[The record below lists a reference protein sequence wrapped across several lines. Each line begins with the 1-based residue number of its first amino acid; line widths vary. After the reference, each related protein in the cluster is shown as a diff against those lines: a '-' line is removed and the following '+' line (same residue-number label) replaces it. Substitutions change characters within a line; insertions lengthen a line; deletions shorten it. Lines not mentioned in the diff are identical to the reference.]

1 MKASSLNVQGKK
13 IDKQKCFVVT
23 ITGIG
28 IMVPMTGR
36 HFEQRLTCGTTLI
49 CGYICEEKHCIY
61 IDERNLASG
70 RSNGLHRK
78 PALAYN
84 ISETWLSVEDKHGL
98 LCTTERV

>member
-1 MKASSLNVQGKK
+1 M
-13 IDKQKCFVVT
+13 FPT
-23 ITGIG
+23 
-28 IMVPMTGR
+28 TGR
-36 HFEQRLTCGTTLI
+36 YLEQRLTCGTSGI
-49 CGYICEEKHCIY
+49 CKYIFEEKHCIY

-84 ISETWLSVEDKHGL
+84 ISETWLSVEDKRGL